1 MVGVCMRSP
10 LCAVTSEPLLSWVY
24 LRWILLF
31 SLRYFTNAIPDW
43 HLTRGL
49 VRFYNFF
56 SDLKYDKHYSTFT
69 VPHLSCS
76 LFPMSH
82 LCNLVMHDYFFSSSF
97 AIFHFLVNRYPKG
110 NPHTSQSVSPSE
122 FSNVQCGQI
131 LMPELTSPGPSLR
144 AASSAAI

>member
-56 SDLKYDKHYSTFT
+56 RISSMTNTIQHSRFRISPVHYFRCHT
-69 VPHLSCS
+69 C
-76 LFPMSH
+76 
-82 LCNLVMHDYFFSSSF
+82 
-97 AIFHFLVNRYPKG
+97 AI
-110 NPHTSQSVSPSE
+110 
-122 FSNVQCGQI
+122 
-131 LMPELTSPGPSLR
+131 
-144 AASSAAI
+144 